1 MNKKIL
7 FWVFLITGIIWI
19 LGAGYWYI
27 RIENLDLIKLNLS
40 SNDPNTKAFLKAVS
54 VVFIP
59 LLITAFLFYFIGLL
73 FGKKEEKYFTD
84 IKKENEQLKSEIASH
99 IDKIET
105 MKVLYTGGK
114 IRRRPANIIENTSTS
129 PDIIKEEDKES
140 KIYNETFQIKKDDL
154 KIIEGIGERIEFF
167 LNESGIYT
175 WEQLSQQS
183 VDSLK
188 NILELYEGAAYRI
201 HSPMNWPK
209 LAELAAKGKWDDFY
223 NLQKPV

>member
-84 IKKENEQLKSEIASH
+84 IEKENEQLKSEIASH

>member
-27 RIENLDLIKLNLS
+27 WIENLDLIKLNLS

-59 LLITAFLFYFIGLL
+59 LLITALLFYFIGLL
-73 FGKKEEKYFTD
+73 FGKKEGKYFTE
-84 IKKENEQLKSEIASH
+84 IEKENEQLKNEIATH

-114 IRRRPANIIENTSTS
+114 IRRRKLNTIESFS
-129 PDIIKEEDKES
+129 PIYAKEKEEEKEDNDN
-140 KIYNETFQIKKDDL
+140 KINALIKKDDL
-154 KIIEGIGERIEFF
+154 KVIEGIGERIEFF

-183 VDSLK
+183 VESLK
-188 NILELYEGAAYRI
+188 NILELYEGASYRI
-201 HSPMNWPK
+201 HTPNNWPQ
-209 LAELAAKGKWDDFY
+209 LAELAAKGKWNDFHA
-223 NLQKPV
+223 LQKLI

>member
-19 LGAGYWYI
+19 LGASYWYI
-27 RIENLDLIKLNLS
+27 WIENLDLSKLNLS
-40 SNDPNTKAFLKAVS
+40 SNDPNTKAFFKAVS
-54 VVFIP
+54 VVFVP

-84 IKKENEQLKSEIASH
+84 IEKENEQLKNEIATH

-114 IRRRPANIIENTSTS
+114 IRRRPIETLENTSTLS
-129 PDIIKEEDKES
+129 ASENGIVDEEDKE
-140 KIYNETFQIKKDDL
+140 NTPIKKDDL

-188 NILELYEGAAYRI
+188 NILELYEGASYRI
-201 HSPMNWPK
+201 HNPSHWPQ
-209 LAELAAKGKWDDFY
+209 LAELAATDRWDEFEA
-223 NLQKPV
+223 LQKSL

>member
-19 LGAGYWYI
+19 LGASYWYI

-84 IKKENEQLKSEIASH
+84 IEKENEQLKSEIASH

-114 IRRRPANIIENTSTS
+114 IRRRPANIIENTFTS

-140 KIYNETFQIKKDDL
+140 KINNETFQIKKDDL

>member
-84 IKKENEQLKSEIASH
+84 IEKENEQLKSEIASH

-114 IRRRPANIIENTSTS
+114 IRRRPANIIENASTS